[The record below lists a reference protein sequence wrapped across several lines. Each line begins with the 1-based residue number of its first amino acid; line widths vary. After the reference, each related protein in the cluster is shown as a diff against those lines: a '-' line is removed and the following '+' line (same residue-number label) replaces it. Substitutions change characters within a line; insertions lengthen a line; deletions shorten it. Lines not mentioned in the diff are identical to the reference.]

1 LIKLLSILGFL
12 LTSFNLLADEKLI
25 IDVRTPSEWEK
36 NRIDNTL
43 LIEWQDLLPAVNE
56 MGIKKNHE
64 ILLFCRSG
72 NRSGKAQK
80 ILEENGY
87 TNVKNLGSI
96 QDAGNYLKLPV
107 INNNH

>member
-1 LIKLLSILGFL
+1 M
-12 LTSFNLLADEKLI
+12 SFNLLANDRLSV
-25 IDVRTPSEWEK
+25 DVRTVPVWEK
-36 NRIDNTL
+36 NKIDNTL
-43 LIEWQDLLPAVNE
+43 LIEWQDLLTTVNQ
-56 MGIKKNHE
+56 MGIKKNRE

-72 NRSGKAQK
+72 NRSGKAKK

>member
-1 LIKLLSILGFL
+1 M
-12 LTSFNLLADEKLI
+12 SFNLLADDQLV
-25 IDVRTPSEWEK
+25 IDVRTLPEWEK
-36 NRIDNTL
+36 KRIDNTL
-43 LIEWQDLLPAVNE
+43 LIEWQDLLTAVNK
-56 MGIKKNHE
+56 MDIKKNRE

-72 NRSGKAQK
+72 NRSGKAKK

-107 INNNH
+107 IYNNQ

>member
-1 LIKLLSILGFL
+1 M
-12 LTSFNLLADEKLI
+12 SFNLLADDKLV
-25 IDVRTPSEWEK
+25 IDVRTLPEWKK
-36 NRIDNTL
+36 NRIDNAL
-43 LIEWQDLLPAVNE
+43 LIEWQDLLTAVNE
-56 MGIKKNHE
+56 MDIKKNHE

-72 NRSGKAQK
+72 NRSGKAKK

-107 INNNH
+107 IENNQ

>member
-1 LIKLLSILGFL
+1 MN
-12 LTSFNLLADEKLI
+12 FNLLADEKLI
-25 IDVRTPSEWEK
+25 IDVRTLPEWEK
-36 NRIDNTL
+36 NKIDNTL
-43 LIEWQDLLPAVNE
+43 LIELQDLLTAVNE
-56 MGIKKNHE
+56 MGIKKNRE

-72 NRSGKAQK
+72 NRSGKAKK

-107 INNNH
+107 INNNQ

>member
-1 LIKLLSILGFL
+1 M
-12 LTSFNLLADEKLI
+12 SFNLLANDQLI
-25 IDVRTPSEWEK
+25 IDVRTLPEWKK

-43 LIEWQDLLPAVNE
+43 LIEWQDLLTTVSE
-56 MGIKKNHE
+56 MGIKKNRE

-72 NRSGKAQK
+72 NRSGKAK
-80 ILEENGY
+80 TILEENGY

-107 INNNH
+107 INNNQ

>member
-1 LIKLLSILGFL
+1 M
-12 LTSFNLLADEKLI
+12 SFNLLADDQLV
-25 IDVRTPSEWEK
+25 IDVRTLPEWEK
-36 NRIDNTL
+36 KRIDNTL
-43 LIEWQDLLPAVNE
+43 LIEWQDLLTAVNK
-56 MGIKKNHE
+56 MDIKKNRE

-72 NRSGKAQK
+72 NRSGKAKK

-107 INNNH
+107 IDSNQ

>member
-1 LIKLLSILGFL
+1 M
-12 LTSFNLLADEKLI
+12 ADEKLI
-25 IDVRTPSEWEK
+25 IDVRTLSEWEK

-56 MGIKKNHE
+56 MGIKKNRE

>member
-1 LIKLLSILGFL
+1 MN
-12 LTSFNLLADEKLI
+12 FNLLANDQLI
-25 IDVRTPSEWEK
+25 IDVRTLPEWEK
-36 NRIDNTL
+36 KRIDNTL
-43 LIEWQDLLPAVNE
+43 LIEWQDLLTAVNK
-56 MGIKKNHE
+56 MDIKKNRE

-72 NRSGKAQK
+72 NKSGKAKK

-107 INNNH
+107 IENNQ

>member
-1 LIKLLSILGFL
+1 M
-12 LTSFNLLADEKLI
+12 SFNFLADDQLI
-25 IDVRTPSEWEK
+25 VDVRTLPEWQK

-43 LIEWQDLLPAVNE
+43 LIEWQDLLTAVNK
-56 MGIKKNHE
+56 MDIKKNRE

-72 NRSGKAQK
+72 NRSGKAKK

-96 QDAGNYLKLPV
+96 QNAGNYLKLPV
-107 INNNH
+107 IYNNQ

>member
-1 LIKLLSILGFL
+1 MY
-12 LTSFNLLADEKLI
+12 FNLLADEKLI
-25 IDVRTPSEWEK
+25 IDVRTLPEWEK
-36 NRIDNTL
+36 NKIDNTL
-43 LIEWQDLLPAVNE
+43 LIEWQDLLTAVNE
-56 MGIKKNHE
+56 MGIKKNRE

-72 NRSGKAQK
+72 NRSGKAKK

-107 INNNH
+107 IDNNQ

>member
-1 LIKLLSILGFL
+1 M
-12 LTSFNLLADEKLI
+12 SFNLLAGDQLV
-25 IDVRTPSEWEK
+25 IDVRTLPEWEK
-36 NRIDNTL
+36 KRIDNTL
-43 LIEWQDLLPAVNE
+43 LIEWQDLLTAVNK
-56 MGIKKNHE
+56 MDIKKNRE

-72 NRSGKAQK
+72 NRSGKAKK

-107 INNNH
+107 IDNNQ

>member
-1 LIKLLSILGFL
+1 MKLLSILGLL

-25 IDVRTPSEWEK
+25 IDVRTHPEWEK
-36 NRIDNTL
+36 NRIDNAL
-43 LIEWQDLLPAVNE
+43 LIEWQNLLTTVNE
-56 MGIKKNHE
+56 MGIKKNRE

-107 INNNH
+107 INDNQ

>member
-1 LIKLLSILGFL
+1 
-12 LTSFNLLADEKLI
+12 LADEKLI
-25 IDVRTPSEWEK
+25 IDVRTLSEWEK

-56 MGIKKNHE
+56 MGIKKNRE

>member
-1 LIKLLSILGFL
+1 MSLNI
-12 LTSFNLLADEKLI
+12 LADEKLI
-25 IDVRTPSEWEK
+25 IDVRTIPEWKK
-36 NRIDNTL
+36 NRIENTL
-43 LIEWQDLLPAVNE
+43 LIEWQDLLTVVNK
-56 MGIKKNHE
+56 MGIKKNRE

-72 NRSGKAQK
+72 NRSGKAKK

-107 INNNH
+107 VNNNQ

>member
-1 LIKLLSILGFL
+1 M
-12 LTSFNLLADEKLI
+12 SFNLLADDHLV
-25 IDVRTPSEWEK
+25 IDVRTLPEWEK
-36 NRIDNTL
+36 KRIDNTL
-43 LIEWQDLLPAVNE
+43 LIEWQDLLTAVNK
-56 MGIKKNHE
+56 MDIKKNRE

-72 NRSGKAQK
+72 NRSGKAKK

-107 INNNH
+107 IYNNQ